1 MSVLNGVIMEEYER
15 LSRIITKVQK
25 EINELPKG
33 YISEKR
39 INGKVYH
46 YLQFREGEK
55 VKSVYLK
62 ADKVESYRV
71 LIAHRNELIINL
83 KGLQEDKK
91 RLERM
96 LE

>member
-1 MSVLNGVIMEEYER
+1 MSVLNSVIREEYER

-39 INGKVYH
+39 INGKIYH

-55 VKSVYLK
+55 VKSIYLK

-71 LIAHRNELIINL
+71 LIAHRNELVINL

-91 RLERM
+91 RLERV